1 MANTTGIKYGGRR
14 KGTPN
19 RITKELRT
27 VLKDLLFEE
36 LKSIPDHLEKLDTKE
51 RLELIIKLL
60 PYALPKVNSVSH
72 TTNEPIEWL

>member
-27 VLKDLLFEE
+27 VRRFMRLGKKTFPEALLQ
-36 LKSIPDHLEKLDTKE
+36 KNTCGEKTKL
-51 RLELIIKLL
+51 R
-60 PYALPKVNSVSH
+60 AGN
-72 TTNEPIEWL
+72 

>member
-1 MANTTGIKYGGRR
+1 MANTTGQNHGGRK

-19 RITKELRT
+19 RMTKELRT

-72 TTNEPIEWL
+72 TTNEPIEW